1 MMDKERSIT
10 GDEGREAPHQS
21 ASLTASPRGSQTAA
35 AGTGETSPSAALTP
49 PLSGEAVRPARTLE
63 TVTAEIRY
71 LDAQAGRLVM
81 GHALEIGKRL
91 TEAKAMVAHGEWG
104 SYLEKELHYTQT
116 TANKLM
122 KVFDEYGA
130 SQIGLFGPEVNSET
144 FTNLTYSKA
153 LALLSVPR
161 EEREAFAQA
170 VDAEH
175 LSTRELQAAIRERDE
190 ARKALQTSEARL
202 ADTQRTL
209 SETDRQVTE
218 LRDKLQQAREDVRA
232 ADDQAMENERAL
244 KARITE
250 LESRPVEVAVQEPD
264 PDEVEKR
271 AKVIAQEEID
281 RQTAAANRKTDAA
294 VKERELAVKKMGDL
308 KKKAE
313 EEKAE
318 LERKLKEAEDKLA
331 SAGSEDKAEAEK
343 LRAEA
348 EGLKKQ
354 LAMSGQEVTI
364 FKLRFVAW
372 QQAHQQMAEAF
383 AALDEETREKM
394 RAAIRAQV
402 KSWGWT
408 EE

>member
-1 MMDKERSIT
+1 MNGEIMAA
-10 GDEGREAPHQS
+10 EA
-21 ASLTASPRGSQTAA
+21 GK
-35 AGTGETSPSAALTP
+35 
-49 PLSGEAVRPARTLE
+49 PARTLE
-63 TVTAEIRY
+63 MVTAEIRY

-104 SYLEKELHYTQT
+104 SYLETELHYTQT

-190 ARKALQTSEARL
+190 ARKRAESAEDMLRAVNRDFDLSQEAIKERETRLQEQEGDILALTREVQ
-202 ADTQRTL
+202 
-209 SETDRQVTE
+209 E
-218 LRDKLQQAREDVRA
+218 LK
-232 ADDQAMENERAL
+232 N
-244 KARITE
+244 
-250 LESRPVEVAVQEPD
+250 RPIDVAVQQPD
-264 PDEVEKR
+264 PDAVEKL
-271 AKVIAQEEID
+271 
-281 RQTAAANRKTDAA
+281 AA
-294 VKERELAVKKMGDL
+294 ELAN
-308 KKKAE
+308 KAKE
-313 EEKAE
+313 ALEQQAAKEVGAAEEKAAKAE
-318 LERKLKEAEDKLA
+318 KALQKAQEAAKAEREKLEAKLKEAEAKMA
-331 SAGSEDKAEAEK
+331 AAGAEDKAEADK
-343 LRAEA
+343 LRAET
-348 EGLKKQ
+348 EQLRKQ
-354 LAMSGQEVTI
+354 LAMSGEATVV
-364 FKLRFVAW
+364 FKVRFMAW

-383 AALDEETREKM
+383 TALDEETKEKM

-408 EE
+408 DD

>member
-1 MMDKERSIT
+1 M
-10 GDEGREAPHQS
+10 
-21 ASLTASPRGSQTAA
+21 
-35 AGTGETSPSAALTP
+35 
-49 PLSGEAVRPARTLE
+49 
-63 TVTAEIRY
+63 VTAEIRY

-91 TEAKAMVAHGEWG
+91 TEAKALVAHGEWG
-104 SYLEKELHYTQT
+104 SYLETELHYTQT

-175 LSTRELQAAIRERDE
+175 LSTRELQQAIRERDE

-202 ADTQRTL
+202 EDTQRTL
-209 SETDRQVTE
+209 AETDRQVSE
-218 LRDKLQQAREDVRA
+218 LHSKLAQAREDIKA
-232 ADDQAMENERAL
+232 ADDQAMANEREL

-264 PDEVEKR
+264 PNAVEKL
-271 AKVIAQEEID
+271 
-281 RQTAAANRKTDAA
+281 AA
-294 VKERELAVKKMGDL
+294 ELAN
-308 KKKAE
+308 KAKE
-313 EEKAE
+313 ELEQKAAKEVGAAEEKAAKAAE
-318 LERKLKEAEDKLA
+318 ALKKAQEKAKAEREKLEAQLKEAEGKLA
-331 SAGSEDKAEAEK
+331 AAGEADKAEAEK

-348 EGLKKQ
+348 EALRKQ
-354 LAMSGQEVTI
+354 LAMSSQEITV
-364 FKLRFVAW
+364 FKLRFAAW
-372 QQAHQQMAEAF
+372 QEAHKLMTEAF
-383 AALDEETREKM
+383 AALPDEETKEKM

-402 KSWGWT
+402 KAWGWT
-408 EE
+408 DEG

>member
-1 MMDKERSIT
+1 MNEEI
-10 GDEGREAPHQS
+10 
-21 ASLTASPRGSQTAA
+21 LTAA
-35 AGTGETSPSAALTP
+35 AGTGEDLSTAYGGPP
-49 PLSGEAVRPARTLE
+49 PLSGEAKPARTLAV
-63 TVTAEIRY
+63 VTAEIRY

-104 SYLEKELHYTQT
+104 SYLETELHYTQT

-161 EEREAFAQA
+161 EEREAFAQE

-218 LRDKLQQAREDVRA
+218 LRGELRQAREDIKA
-232 ADDQAMENERAL
+232 ADDQATENERAL
-244 KARITE
+244 RAKITE

-264 PDEVEKR
+264 PAVIEER
-271 AKVIAQEEID
+271 AKAIAQEEID
-281 RQTAAANRKTDAA
+281 RKMKAADRKVDTA
-294 VKERELAVKKMGDL
+294 VKEREKAIRDLGDM
-308 KKKAE
+308 KKKTE
-313 EEKAE
+313 EERAE
-318 LERKLKEAEDKLA
+318 LGRKLKEAEAKLA
-331 SAGSEDKAEAEK
+331 AAGAEDKAEADK
-343 LRAEA
+343 LRAET
-348 EGLKKQ
+348 EQLKKQ
-354 LAMSGQEVTI
+354 LAMSNQATVV
-364 FKLRFVAW
+364 FKLRFMAW
-372 QQAHQQMAEAF
+372 QQAHQQMSEAF
-383 AALDEETREKM
+383 TGLDEETKEKM

-402 KSWGWT
+402 KAWGWT
-408 EE
+408 DE

>member
-1 MMDKERSIT
+1 MNGEIMAA
-10 GDEGREAPHQS
+10 EA
-21 ASLTASPRGSQTAA
+21 GK
-35 AGTGETSPSAALTP
+35 
-49 PLSGEAVRPARTLE
+49 PARTLE
-63 TVTAEIRY
+63 MVTAEIRY

-104 SYLEKELHYTQT
+104 SYLETELHYTQT

-190 ARKALQTSEARL
+190 ARKRAESAEDMLRAVNRDFDLSQEAIKERETRLQEQEGDILALTREVQ
-202 ADTQRTL
+202 
-209 SETDRQVTE
+209 E
-218 LRDKLQQAREDVRA
+218 L
-232 ADDQAMENERAL
+232 NN
-244 KARITE
+244 
-250 LESRPVEVAVQEPD
+250 RPIDVAVQQPD
-264 PDEVEKR
+264 PDAVEKL
-271 AKVIAQEEID
+271 
-281 RQTAAANRKTDAA
+281 AA
-294 VKERELAVKKMGDL
+294 ELAN
-308 KKKAE
+308 KAKE
-313 EEKAE
+313 ALEQQAAKEVGAAEEKAAKAE
-318 LERKLKEAEDKLA
+318 KALQKAQEAAKAEREKLEAKLKEAEAKMA
-331 SAGSEDKAEAEK
+331 AAGAEDKAEADK
-343 LRAEA
+343 LRAET
-348 EGLKKQ
+348 EQLRKQ
-354 LAMSGQEVTI
+354 LAMSGEATVV
-364 FKLRFVAW
+364 FKVRFMAW

-383 AALDEETREKM
+383 TALDEETKEKM

-408 EE
+408 DD

>member
-1 MMDKERSIT
+1 MNEEERIAT
-10 GDEGREAPHQS
+10 GG
-21 ASLTASPRGSQTAA
+21 GAA
-35 AGTGETSPSAALTP
+35 LAMTGEAK
-49 PLSGEAVRPARTLE
+49 PARTLE
-63 TVTAEIRY
+63 MVTAEIRY

-91 TEAKAMVAHGEWG
+91 TEAKAMVANGEWG
-104 SYLEKELHYTQT
+104 SYLETELHYTQT

-175 LSTRELQAAIRERDE
+175 LSTRELQQAIRERDE
-190 ARKALQTSEARL
+190 ARKALQNSEARL

-209 SETDRQVTE
+209 ADTDKQMTE
-218 LRDKLQQAREDVRA
+218 LRGKLQEAWDDVQA
-232 ADDQAMENERAL
+232 ADEQAVENERAL

-250 LESRPVEVAVQEPD
+250 LEARPVEVAVQEPD

-271 AKVIAQEEID
+271 AA
-281 RQTAAANRKTDAA
+281 
-294 VKERELAVKKMGDL
+294 ELAN
-308 KKKAE
+308 KAKE
-313 EEKAE
+313 ALEQQAAKEVGAAEEKAAKAE
-318 LERKLKEAEDKLA
+318 AALQKAKDKARAEREKLEAKLKEAEEKLA

-364 FKLRFVAW
+364 FKLRFAAW
-372 QQAHQQMAEAF
+372 QEAYKQMTEAF
-383 AALDEETREKM
+383 AAIRDEETKEKL

-408 EE
+408 DEG

>member
-1 MMDKERSIT
+1 MNGEIMAA
-10 GDEGREAPHQS
+10 EA
-21 ASLTASPRGSQTAA
+21 GK
-35 AGTGETSPSAALTP
+35 
-49 PLSGEAVRPARTLE
+49 PARTLE
-63 TVTAEIRY
+63 MVTAEIRY

-104 SYLEKELHYTQT
+104 SYLETELHYTQT

-130 SQIGLFGPEVNSET
+130 SQIGLFGPEVNSDT

-190 ARKALQTSEARL
+190 ARKRAESAEDMLRAVNRDFDLSQEAIKERETRLQEQEGDILALTREVQ
-202 ADTQRTL
+202 
-209 SETDRQVTE
+209 E
-218 LRDKLQQAREDVRA
+218 L
-232 ADDQAMENERAL
+232 NN
-244 KARITE
+244 
-250 LESRPVEVAVQEPD
+250 RPIDVAVQQPD
-264 PDEVEKR
+264 PDAVEKL
-271 AKVIAQEEID
+271 
-281 RQTAAANRKTDAA
+281 AA
-294 VKERELAVKKMGDL
+294 ELAN
-308 KKKAE
+308 KAKE
-313 EEKAE
+313 ALEQQAAKEVGAAEEKAAKAE
-318 LERKLKEAEDKLA
+318 KALQKAQEAAKAEREKLEAKLKEAEAKMA
-331 SAGSEDKAEAEK
+331 AAGAEDKAEADK
-343 LRAEA
+343 LRAET
-348 EGLKKQ
+348 EQLRKQ
-354 LAMSGQEVTI
+354 LAMSGEATVV
-364 FKLRFVAW
+364 FKVRFMAW

-383 AALDEETREKM
+383 TALDEETKEKM

-408 EE
+408 DD

>member
-1 MMDKERSIT
+1 MNEERVYT
-10 GDEGREAPHQS
+10 GDEGAAAAGTPHQS
-21 ASLTASPRGSQTAA
+21 AALTASPRGSQ
-35 AGTGETSPSAALTP
+35 
-49 PLSGEAVRPARTLE
+49 PARTLE
-63 TVTAEIRY
+63 MVTAEIRY

-91 TEAKAMVAHGEWG
+91 TEAKALVAHGEWG
-104 SYLEKELHYTQT
+104 SYLETELHYTQT

-175 LSTRELQAAIRERDE
+175 LSTRELQQAIRERDE

-202 ADTQRTL
+202 EDTQRTL
-209 SETDRQVTE
+209 AETDRQVSE
-218 LRDKLQQAREDVRA
+218 LHSKLAQAREDIKA
-232 ADDQAMENERAL
+232 ADDQAMANEREL

-264 PDEVEKR
+264 PNAVEKL
-271 AKVIAQEEID
+271 
-281 RQTAAANRKTDAA
+281 AA
-294 VKERELAVKKMGDL
+294 ELAN
-308 KKKAE
+308 KAKE
-313 EEKAE
+313 ELEQKAAKEVGAAEEKAAKAAE
-318 LERKLKEAEDKLA
+318 ALKKAQEKAKAEREKLEAQLKEAEGKLA
-331 SAGSEDKAEAEK
+331 AAGEADKAEAEK

-348 EGLKKQ
+348 EALRKQ
-354 LAMSGQEVTI
+354 LAMSSQEITV
-364 FKLRFVAW
+364 FKLRFAAW
-372 QQAHQQMAEAF
+372 QEAHKLMTEAF
-383 AALDEETREKM
+383 AALPDEETKEKM

-402 KSWGWT
+402 KAWGWT
-408 EE
+408 DEG

>member
-1 MMDKERSIT
+1 MSE
-10 GDEGREAPHQS
+10 
-21 ASLTASPRGSQTAA
+21 LTVA
-35 AGTGETSPSAALTP
+35 
-49 PLSGEAVRPARTLE
+49 PARTLE
-63 TVTAEIRY
+63 QVTAEIRF

-104 SYLEKELHYTQT
+104 SYLETELHYTQT

-161 EEREAFAQA
+161 EEREAFAQE

-218 LRDKLQQAREDVRA
+218 LRGELRQAREDIKA
-232 ADDQAMENERAL
+232 ADDQATENERAL
-244 KARITE
+244 RAKITE

-264 PDEVEKR
+264 PAVIEER
-271 AKVIAQEEID
+271 AKAIAQEEID
-281 RQTAAANRKTDAA
+281 RKMKAADRKVDTA
-294 VKERELAVKKMGDL
+294 VKEREKAIRDLGDM
-308 KKKAE
+308 KKKTE
-313 EEKAE
+313 EERAE
-318 LERKLKEAEDKLA
+318 LGRKLKEAEAKLA
-331 SAGSEDKAEAEK
+331 AAGAEDKAEADK
-343 LRAEA
+343 LRAET
-348 EGLKKQ
+348 EQLKKQ
-354 LAMSGQEVTI
+354 LAMSNQATVV
-364 FKLRFVAW
+364 FKLRFMAW
-372 QQAHQQMAEAF
+372 QQAHQQMSEAF
-383 AALDEETREKM
+383 TGLDEETKEKM

-402 KSWGWT
+402 KAWGWT
-408 EE
+408 DE